1 MFRYAYGPLRL
12 RPEDLWTVTLG
23 ELSDMAE
30 GLRYREYLETRKAA
44 MHASWIINGSG
55 MVRHPVRPDDL
66 AGVWMD
72 GRIVSKREAYDIV
85 KARVKKRRGVS

>member
-30 GLRYREYLETRKAA
+30 GLRYREYLETRMAA

>member
-1 MFRYAYGPLRL
+1 M

>member
-1 MFRYAYGPLRL
+1 M

-30 GLRYREYLETRKAA
+30 GLQYREYIETRNAA
-44 MHASWIINGSG
+44 AHASWIINASGS
-55 MVRHPVRPDDL
+55 VRHPVRPDDL
-66 AGVWMD
+66 VGVWMD
-72 GRIVSKREAYDIV
+72 GRIVSKREAYEIV